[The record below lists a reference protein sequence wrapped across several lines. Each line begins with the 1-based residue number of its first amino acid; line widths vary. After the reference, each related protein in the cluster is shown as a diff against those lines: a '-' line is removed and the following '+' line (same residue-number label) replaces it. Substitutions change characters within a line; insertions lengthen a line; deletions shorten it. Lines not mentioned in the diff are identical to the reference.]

1 MNWKHAS
8 LAILPVL
15 MAGLTPAP
23 VFAQSAPGAE
33 QTRLQD
39 ALRRIARNSNDSSAL
54 ADAGL
59 AALDLGDTR
68 AAIGF
73 LAKADQIYPRSGRVK
88 AGLARALL
96 KEKNP
101 FGALRYFDEAI
112 ANGFA
117 VKDIAAD
124 RGLAYDLIGRNA
136 DAQKDYAIALQNGEN
151 DELLTRYAVSLGISG
166 DLAGSE
172 EKLYS
177 LLQKSDRTAW
187 RNRVFILAMNEQT
200 KEANKIA
207 RQTMTRRM
215 AEALKPFLKRMPKLT
230 AAQKAAAVHFGHFPA
245 SENVGVDVASVRFAA
260 NSAVRGGEG
269 ADAGLIP
276 IGKPLGEDAKKPRV
290 LAMPDTSLRRRP
302 GSVGNTATVP
312 EAEDREIT
320 VLEGAQELPRPGS
333 PISADRSAGTLI
345 DNPARGSTE
354 SARPGFETAVT
365 VPSQSREQP
374 KSAEVAKSPPAL
386 VSQSVERKVEIAGV
400 QPPVTGNQPASS
412 SAESTG
418 KKPVQLVNFDLA
430 TAGTGSTGE
439 AGAPIERKPLSDI
452 IGAINIP
459 EREKQSAVV
468 PVDLAQ
474 ITPAKPQSAVEKA
487 EESEPVKAEPEHPRR
502 FWVQLATGSNAS
514 ALKFDYR
521 RFARKSPDLF
531 KGKEGWTSPWG
542 RMTRLVVGPFEDLA
556 SAKKFEADFRK
567 GGGDGFAWIS
577 ADGTVVKQ
585 LAAK

>member
-1 MNWKHAS
+1 M
-8 LAILPVL
+8 
-15 MAGLTPAP
+15 
-23 VFAQSAPGAE
+23 
-33 QTRLQD
+33 
-39 ALRRIARNSNDSSAL
+39 
-54 ADAGL
+54 
-59 AALDLGDTR
+59 
-68 AAIGF
+68 
-73 LAKADQIYPRSGRVK
+73 
-88 AGLARALL
+88 
-96 KEKNP
+96 
-101 FGALRYFDEAI
+101 RYFDEAI

-136 DAQKDYAIALQNGEN
+136 DAQKDYAIAIQNGEN

-207 RQTMTRRM
+207 RQTMTKRM

-276 IGKPLGEDAKKPRV
+276 IGKPLGENAKKPRV

-302 GSVGNTATVP
+302 GSAGNAATTPGGAV
-312 EAEDREIT
+312 REIT
-320 VLEGAQELPRPGS
+320 VLEGAKELPRPGTT
-333 PISADRSAGTLI
+333 ISADRSAGTLI
-345 DNPARGSTE
+345 DNPARGNVE

-365 VPSQSREQP
+365 IPAQTREQP
-374 KSAEVAKSPPAL
+374 KSGAGTQSPPAL

-400 QPPVTGNQPASS
+400 QPPTSANQPASNS
-412 SAESTG
+412 SGSTG
-418 KKPVQLVNFDLA
+418 KKPVQLVDFDLA
-430 TAGTGSTGE
+430 TAGTGATGE
-439 AGAPIERKPLSDI
+439 PGTPIERKPLSDI

-468 PVDLAQ
+468 PVDLAR
-474 ITPAKPQSAVEKA
+474 ITPAKPQSVVEEA
-487 EESEPVKAEPEHPRR
+487 EEPVKAEPEHPRR

-521 RFARKSPDLF
+521 RFARKNPDLF

-585 LAAK
+585 LTAK